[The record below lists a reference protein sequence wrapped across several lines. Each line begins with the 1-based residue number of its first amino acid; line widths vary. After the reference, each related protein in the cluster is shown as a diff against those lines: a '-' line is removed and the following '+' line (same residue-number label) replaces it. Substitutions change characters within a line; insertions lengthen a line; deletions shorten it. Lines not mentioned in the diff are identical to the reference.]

1 MLLPDYIIYNVKTTY
16 IVILEFVFWGFFSK
30 TNISLNIQTKLMMT
44 PFVSFLVRGEPSLR
58 YYNLLLKR

>member
-1 MLLPDYIIYNVKTTY
+1 MTTY

>member
-1 MLLPDYIIYNVKTTY
+1 MLLPVYIIYNVKTTF

-30 TNISLNIQTKLMMT
+30 TNISLNIQTKLMVT
-44 PFVSFLVRGEPSLR
+44 LFVSFLVRGEPSLR